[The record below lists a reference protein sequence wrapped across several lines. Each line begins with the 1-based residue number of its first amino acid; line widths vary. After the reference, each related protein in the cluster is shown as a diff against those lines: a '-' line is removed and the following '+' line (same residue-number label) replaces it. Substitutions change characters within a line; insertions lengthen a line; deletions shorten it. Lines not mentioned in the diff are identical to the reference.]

1 VPLLFTK
8 LIIIKIGNLFKLKH
22 PSYIAIYNIKM
33 DVSIR
38 AFIYSL
44 CSFVFSDDICSLNFM
59 PNKAKL
65 LSAIVVILLIL
76 VILYK
81 KIIKTHNNFEHF
93 DNNKYKCCRKI
104 PKITDNR
111 IVNSTQLSNIKYL
124 PNSKLAELQTINTP
138 CSNYKIKK
146 SNIDY
151 LYRKKDKS
159 HAYLGN
165 RCLNTYAIS
174 KKLMKRYK
182 NVKNMF
188 HADFPLFDK
197 V

>member
-1 VPLLFTK
+1 
-8 LIIIKIGNLFKLKH
+8 
-22 PSYIAIYNIKM
+22 M

-59 PNKAKL
+59 PNKTKL
-65 LSAIVVILLIL
+65 LSAIVIILLIL
-76 VILYK
+76 VVLYK
-81 KIIKTHNNFEHF
+81 KIIKTHNNFEEF
-93 DNNKYKCCRKI
+93 ANNKYKCCRKI
-104 PKITDNR
+104 PMI
-111 IVNSTQLSNIKYL
+111 SNQFSNQSSNQFSKPL
-124 PNSKLAELQTINTP
+124 PNTKLAELQTINTP
-138 CSNYKIKK
+138 CSNYTIKK

-151 LYRKKDKS
+151 LFRKKDKS

-188 HADFPLFDK
+188 NSDFPLFDK

>member
-1 VPLLFTK
+1 
-8 LIIIKIGNLFKLKH
+8 
-22 PSYIAIYNIKM
+22 M

-59 PNKAKL
+59 TNKAKL
-65 LSAIVVILLIL
+65 LIAIAVILLVLI
-76 VILYK
+76 ILYK
-81 KIIKTHNNFEHF
+81 KIIKTHNNFEQF

-104 PKITDNR
+104 PIITNNR
-111 IVNSTQLSNIKYL
+111 IVNSKSDSKRLSNIAYL

-138 CSNYKIKK
+138 CSNYIIKK

-159 HAYLGN
+159 HSYIGN

-188 HADFPLFDK
+188 NPNFPLFDK

>member
-1 VPLLFTK
+1 
-8 LIIIKIGNLFKLKH
+8 
-22 PSYIAIYNIKM
+22 M

-188 HADFPLFDK
+188 HADFPLFYK